1 MKKNWI
7 FFILLALFVL
17 LLAGGSMLY
26 KTLSADMKIDSL
38 VTLEE
43 SIQPDPQPPV
53 ENESSFTE
61 PPSEPAE
68 DELPL
73 APDFTVYDKDGN
85 EVHLSDFLGKP
96 VVINFW
102 ATWCTYCK
110 MHMPVFEEAYQTYGE
125 DIHFLMINL
134 TDGSRDTVESAS
146 AYIEEQ
152 GYTFPVYYDTD
163 YSAAATYG
171 ASSIPITFFIDAEG
185 HGIVYGRGALDE
197 ETFQECIDMIYTP

>member
-7 FFILLALFVL
+7 FFVVLALFIL
-17 LLAGGSMLY
+17 LLVGGSALY
-26 KTLSADMKIDSL
+26 KNLSADMEIESL
-38 VTLEE
+38 VTAEE
-43 SIQPDPQPPV
+43 LPSADTEETAPP
-53 ENESSFTE
+53 EE
-61 PPSEPAE
+61 
-68 DELPL
+68 ELPL
-73 APDFTVYDKDGN
+73 APDFTVYDTDGN
-85 EVHLSDFLGKP
+85 EVHLSDFVGKP

-125 DIHFLMINL
+125 KIHFLMINL
-134 TDGSRDTVESAS
+134 TDGSRDTEESAS